1 MRRSFERVAHLARI
15 SRREIGVWR
24 ATLIQGTRH
33 LDSIV
38 TRAMLVAEFFNSID
52 PKRTLCRHFE
62 VPKFRRDLD
71 PLDLEILEGAFGD
84 LFAHGAGVCP
94 A

>member
-1 MRRSFERVAHLARI
+1 
-15 SRREIGVWR
+15 
-24 ATLIQGTRH
+24 
-33 LDSIV
+33 
-38 TRAMLVAEFFNSID
+38 MLVAEFFNSID